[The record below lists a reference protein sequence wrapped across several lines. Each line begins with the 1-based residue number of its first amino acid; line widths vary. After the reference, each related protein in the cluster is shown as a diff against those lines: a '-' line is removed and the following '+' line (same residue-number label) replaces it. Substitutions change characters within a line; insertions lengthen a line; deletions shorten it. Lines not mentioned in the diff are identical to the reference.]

1 MKTMNKGKSDAEAG
15 MMMMSRGITL
25 TPIFF
30 LPKNPCC
37 PIILLIS
44 FWVLG
49 FFSFLSLLCNFSEKS
64 RIF

>member
-30 LPKNPCC
+30 LPKNP
-37 PIILLIS
+37 
-44 FWVLG
+44 
-49 FFSFLSLLCNFSEKS
+49 
-64 RIF
+64 